1 MRTNTDEFTQ
11 RMLTAI
17 NSMMLDMLAAVARKD
32 YEDRRRR
39 QSEGIAKAKESGKYR
54 GKPKNQVLRRNIA
67 ALIRDGCSIS
77 EIVEHLKCSNKTV
90 INVRKELLSLKEE
103 YSKP

>member
-1 MRTNTDEFTQ
+1 METTADDFTQ

-39 QSEGIAKAKESGKYR
+39 QSEGIAKAKREGKYR
-54 GKPKNQVLRRNIA
+54 GRPKNEALRRNIK
-67 ALIRDGCSIS
+67 ALVRDGCSIS
-77 EIVEHLKCSNKTV
+77 EIVDSLKCSNKTV
-90 INVRKELLSLKEE
+90 ISVRKELFESDQNP
-103 YSKP
+103 KP